1 MSNKNEGLSLVYRF
15 RWRLLWL
22 LLHVAGPAS
31 LPEHLDPRSR
41 MERERAAKVARA
53 QRAKQEKEA
62 GRR

>member
-53 QRAKQEKEA
+53 QQAKREKEA
-62 GRR
+62 GRL